1 MSKYEMSFKLKTIK
15 FYESGYTIE
24 HLINQFN
31 ISRSK
36 INFWITKYRI
46 SGEEG
51 LKWLGTKNKY
61 SKEFKLFVL
70 KYMYRNK
77 LTYIDTAKHFG
88 IGLPS
93 TITNWRTDY
102 ENKRNNSIENVI
114 SKPKNK
120 RLNNMTKNNEKINK
134 ENKSKDELIKEL
146 KERNEYLEAE
156 ILYTKKLQALIQKKE
171 QVTKKKHK

>member
-1 MSKYEMSFKLKTIK
+1 MPKYEMSFKLKIIK
-15 FYESGYTIE
+15 LYESGYTI

-46 SGEEG
+46 SSEEG
-51 LKWLGTKNKY
+51 LEWLGTKNKY
-61 SKEFKLFVL
+61 SKEFKLSIL

-77 LTYIDTAKHFG
+77 LTYIDSLKHFG

-93 TITNWRTDY
+93 TIANWRTEY
-102 ENKRNNSIENVI
+102 ENKWNNSIPNVI

-120 RLNNMTKNNEKINK
+120 RLNNMTKNTKKINK
-134 ENKSKDELIKEL
+134 ENKSKDELINEL

-156 ILYTKKLQALIQKKE
+156 LLYGKKLQALIQKKE
-171 QVTKKKHK
+171 ESIKKKHK